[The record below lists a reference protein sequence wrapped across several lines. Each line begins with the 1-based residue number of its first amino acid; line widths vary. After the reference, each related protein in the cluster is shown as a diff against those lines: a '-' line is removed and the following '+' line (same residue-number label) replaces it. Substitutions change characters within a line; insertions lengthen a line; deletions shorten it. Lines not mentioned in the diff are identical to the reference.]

1 MHVETIWSG
10 KVPAA
15 YRKQCQWGLFITES
29 DWCDFVSYSPL
40 VTQRPMWVK
49 RVKKDEELIDTLD
62 IAADKFIAEM
72 LEIVEKIRG

>member
-1 MHVETIWSG
+1 
-10 KVPAA
+10 
-15 YRKQCQWGLFITES
+15 
-29 DWCDFVSYSPL
+29 
-40 VTQRPMWVK
+40 MWVK